1 MPVTSIL
8 ASYDVDSPEHGKP
21 FKIDIVEG
29 LGPTH
34 IDYIEQS
41 WRPVMDRQH
50 DLAILQYFLLP
61 VALRTDDSYRDILN
75 KLGIPDRHW
84 DWRLKCTVAAK
95 TNRKVYGLLNGEHV
109 EGAMLLEFGHT
120 ARCAPGLPLLYV
132 DLVAAAPWNRSA
144 IQRPERFR
152 GMGTLMLGVA
162 VEVSR
167 VHSFDGRC
175 GLHSLLAA
183 EGFYRRIGMKEFGI
197 DPSKEGMRYFE
208 LDASAAKAFTG

>member
-1 MPVTSIL
+1 MISIL
-8 ASYDVDSPEHGKP
+8 ASYEVDSPEHGKP

-29 LGPTH
+29 LDSAH

-41 WRPVMDRQH
+41 WRPVMDQQYR
-50 DLAILQYFLLP
+50 LALLQYFLLP
-61 VALRTDDSYRDILN
+61 VAHQTDDSFRDILN

-84 DWRLKCTVAAK
+84 DWRLKCAVAAK

-109 EGAMLLEFGHT
+109 EGVMVLELGHT
-120 ARCAPGLPLLYV
+120 DRCTPGLPLVYV
-132 DLVAAAPWNRSA
+132 EFVAAAPWNRSA
-144 IQRPERFR
+144 IRRPERFR
-152 GMGTLMLGVA
+152 SMGTLMLGAA

-167 VHSFDGRC
+167 MQGLDGRC

-208 LDASAAKAFTG
+208 FDASAAKTFTG